1 MNSDNPV
8 VSIVIPAY
16 NRVGPLRLTLASAEN
31 AANAITEPV
40 EIVLVDDG
48 SQPPLEDALADV
60 IRSPRLRVLRQP
72 NQGSIVARLAGL
84 HTARGEFV
92 LFLDSDDL
100 VATAKLGRH
109 IAALRSS
116 EAAISYDDIG
126 AVAQDRA
133 GPDSIS
139 TQSHLANVAT
149 VEELLLR
156 VQPPP
161 HGPIYRRDYLLN
173 ALARPVVPPLR
184 HCDAV
189 GDIWLYYNL
198 CVYPARIVKIDA
210 PLTLIGLHDE
220 ARYSQHW
227 ERLGFTALEVMERF
241 MQLCPKNTATE
252 RARHLV
258 GECAFK
264 SWRRLPRGFAPDMY
278 RRLLSLWRTA
288 PDPSHMRLGGPLF
301 RVLSG
306 LFGYIGAGRI
316 LRLRNASYASIRTI
330 DDTELDRL
338 RQLR

>member
-16 NRVGPLRLTLASAEN
+16 NRVGPLKLTLASAES
-31 AANAITEPV
+31 AADAFTEPV

-48 SQPPLEDALADV
+48 SQPPLGDALGEV

-84 HTARGEFV
+84 HAARGEFV

-100 VATAKLGRH
+100 VATAKLGLH
-109 IAALRSS
+109 VAALRSNNAS
-116 EAAISYDDIG
+116 IAYDDIG
-126 AVAQDRA
+126 LAAQDH
-133 GPDSIS
+133 SIA
-139 TQSHLANVAT
+139 TQNCLATVAT

-156 VQPPP
+156 IQPPP

-173 ALARPVVPPLR
+173 ALARLVVPPLR

-198 CVYPARIVKIDA
+198 CVHPARIVKIDA

-220 ARYSQHW
+220 VRYSQHW
-227 ERLGFTALEVMERF
+227 ERLGVTALEVMERF
-241 MQLCPKNTATE
+241 MQLCPKNPATE

-258 GECAFK
+258 GECAFN
-264 SWRRLPRGFAPDMY
+264 SWRRLPRGFAPDVCD
-278 RRLLSLWRTA
+278 RLLSLWRTA
-288 PDPSHMRLGGPLF
+288 PDPAHMRLGGPLF
-301 RVLSG
+301 RILSV
-306 LFGYIGAGRI
+306 LFGYVGAGHI
-316 LRLRNASYASIRTI
+316 LRLRNAPYARIRTI
-330 DDTELDRL
+330 DDTELNRL
-338 RQLR
+338 RQLH